1 MIGRNIRLK
10 MSYNTIQKIYSISS
24 GVVSNEYKIVDKL
37 NDLKYDIVEMPD
49 DEVILECNYI
59 PTSWE
64 SMKFELY
71 K

>member
-1 MIGRNIRLK
+1 MIVKNVSLK
-10 MSYNTIQKIYSISS
+10 MSYNTIQKIYSINS
-24 GVVSNEYKIVDKL
+24 GVESNEYEIVHKL
-37 NDLKYDIVEMPD
+37 NNLMYEVIEMPD

-59 PTSWE
+59 PHSWQ